1 MILCGCAPL
10 LRYNLTPLSTG
21 QDILTL
27 AVAAFSSPLPLVW
40 GQALSYLLLL
50 YVHQV
55 TWVTRYNKASHTGT
69 AWVQL
74 PPEWDSG
81 FDVLSMRCG
90 LARCGKS
97 GIVFQEWRRVFQG
110 SVHGSCATT
119 NEFIASKVASF
130 NRVDFGVATIQH
142 FAWCVTAF
150 GSMSVLF
157 YFKKKAFFFLN

>member
-1 MILCGCAPL
+1 MILCGCAPS

-27 AVAAFSSPLPLVW
+27 AGAAFSSPLPLLVW

-55 TWVTRYNKASHTGT
+55 TWVTRYNKASRVGT

-74 PPEWDSG
+74 PPERDSC
-81 FDVLSMRCG
+81 FDVLSMRFG

-142 FAWCVTAF
+142 FARCVTAF
-150 GSMSVLF
+150 DSMSVLF
-157 YFKKKAFFFLN
+157 YFKKKAFFF